1 MSQATRFRFLLT
13 PRTVVSYPPR
23 PRCALLGSLAQLV
36 EQWTFNPL
44 VVGSSPTRPTK
55 ASLKVTRPVRLEA

>member
-13 PRTVVSYPPR
+13 PRTVVSYHQR
-23 PRCALLGSLAQLV
+23 PRCARLGSIEQVV

-55 ASLKVTRPVRLEA
+55 ASLKVTRPGRLEA